1 MANLDKIKTICEC
14 QYMLSNKEILETR
27 DNFNDVP
34 NMHEIDEEE
43 SECEETEII
52 EQPSLTAYQ
61 DDKITSDNKDDD
73 KATITYTD
81 ESFCSDESGDDSE
94 VTSRI
99 TLGSLKSLS
108 LLHVDDFQHSPKKEI
123 QNTEINKEKDDF
135 QDESCMLNSDGLA
148 HTTPTNE
155 FAKSRRCRRWNMSFT
170 DEEMRKIGRENE
182 LLLRKIM
189 AQQRPRHKIIDE
201 RITHPRLSSSAINR
215 KKLQKKIEDDNMV

>member
-1 MANLDKIKTICEC
+1 MANLDKIETICEC
-14 QYMLSNKEILETR
+14 QYMLSNKEIHETR
-27 DNFNDVP
+27 DNFNDIP

-43 SECEETEII
+43 SECEETETI
-52 EQPSLTAYQ
+52 EQPSPIAYQ
-61 DDKITSDNKDDD
+61 DDKAISENKDDD
-73 KATITYTD
+73 KATMTYTD

-94 VTSRI
+94 LTSI

-108 LLHVDDFQHSPKKEI
+108 LLHVGDFQHNPKKEI
-123 QNTEINKEKDDF
+123 QNSEINKGKDDF
-135 QDESCMLNSDGLA
+135 QDETCILNNNGLA
-148 HTTPTNE
+148 HTTTTNE
-155 FAKSRRCRRWNMSFT
+155 FAKSKRCRRWNMSFT

-201 RITHPRLSSSAINR
+201 RTTHPRLSSSAINR